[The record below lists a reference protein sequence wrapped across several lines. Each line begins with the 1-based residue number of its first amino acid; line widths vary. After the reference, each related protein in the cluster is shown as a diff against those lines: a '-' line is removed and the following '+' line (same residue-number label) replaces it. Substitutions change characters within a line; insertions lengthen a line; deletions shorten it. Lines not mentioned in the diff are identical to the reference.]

1 MLGAILALIGLL
13 VLVILACVLIL
24 PIVALVRTRRLVG
37 LDERLARLEREMFRL
52 RALAQPPAPV
62 VEAQPAETP
71 SPEPAAPPAPA
82 KAPAEEIPTVLP
94 VRPARPRP
102 RPVSSRQVEEWLG
115 GRALG
120 WAAVVLL
127 LFAVAFFLK
136 VAFENQWIG
145 ELGRVAIGVLAGAG
159 LCVAGLRYHRRG
171 WRAFSQMLTAAG
183 IVLLYLSAFA
193 SFGYYHLLPRDHGA
207 IFLIALVT
215 EAAVLALLYEAP
227 AIALMAVIGGLLAP
241 ILLHSDRDQ
250 YVSLFI
256 YLTALNAGAVA
267 LSLQRRWP
275 ALGAVA
281 LLGTHGLFWLWYAEH
296 FHPAKLPAALA
307 FLPVIGALY
316 LAQTVLAAL
325 LRRPTAWPSLLPEAG
340 AVEDTVRP
348 VLSSFLFA
356 LAGYILLDPDYH
368 AWMGTFALG
377 VAIIHTLAAWLL
389 FARRPEAARP
399 ILVQVATAMAFVAAV
414 FPLQAD
420 AAWVAVGWAVQGL
433 ALWWFGL
440 RVRAPAVRGFGV
452 ALLLLAAGRL
462 LIVDTPGAHQ
472 EPFVPVFNRYGLPA
486 VVVAACVVVAGVI
499 ARRYLTRLSPADRIL
514 ARGTGLAGVF
524 LLWVVF
530 SVEAYDYF
538 AVQVNR
544 ALAGGPSASRVLV
557 YDLQDP
563 SLYDAR
569 MAEYQHL
576 LQSAQVALSVVWAAY
591 AAIILAVGFRLPSA
605 GSSDLLFKGLALLTT
620 VVGAH
625 SGLDFGGRQ
634 FALRLHDGLL
644 AVHPFG
650 LDRIQPG
657 ALGGQVAG
665 HDPHAAVPLR
675 LPVMGLDPGPHPLA
689 GVPTGVV
696 PDQQQGPL
704 PFRGQASAD
713 PAQEV
718 FRHLAD
724 RPAVHEAQQHPA
736 GVVPQQAVAGQRLGV
751 RIRLVGR
758 ALLQVPGFVV
768 RPGVQRRLG
777 QAAPPGLVQVT
788 HDPVRVAFGQPDQAV
803 PSFFFRAYAGSGLV
817 IQCLARFQRMPR
829 RFRAT
834 RMASPVSWRGVQPL
848 PWQTAATESKVH
860 RLVGWPNR
868 RGL

>member
-13 VLVILACVLIL
+13 LLAIFACVLIL
-24 PIVALVRTRRLVG
+24 PIVALVRTRRIVG

-62 VEAQPAETP
+62 AEAQPAETP
-71 SPEPAAPPAPA
+71 RAEQAAPPAPA
-82 KAPAEEIPTVLP
+82 EAIAEEIPTVLP

-145 ELGRVAIGVLAGAG
+145 ELGRVVIGILAGAG
-159 LCVAGLRYHRRG
+159 LCVGGLRYHRLG

-183 IVLLYLSAFA
+183 VVLLYLSAFA

-207 IFLIALVT
+207 IFLIALVA
-215 EAAVLALLYEAP
+215 EAAVLAVLYEAP

-267 LSLQRRWP
+267 LSLLRRWP
-275 ALGAVA
+275 ALGTVA

-307 FLPVIGALY
+307 FVTAIGALC

-325 LRRPTAWPSLLPEAG
+325 LRRPTAWPSLLPPETG
-340 AVEDTVRP
+340 AVEDTARP

-368 AWMGTFALG
+368 AWMGTFALV

-420 AAWVAVGWAVQGL
+420 AAWIAVGWVVQGL

-440 RVRAPAVRGFGV
+440 RVRAPAVRGFGA
-452 ALLLLAAGRL
+452 ALLLLAAGRML
-462 LIVDTPGAHQ
+462 FVDTPGAHR

-486 VVVAACVVVAGVI
+486 VVVAAYVVVAGVI

-514 ARGTGLAGVF
+514 ARGTGLAGVA
-524 LLWVVF
+524 LVWVVL

-538 AVQVNR
+538 AVR
-544 ALAGGPSASRVLV
+544 AYRPLPGESSVYRAEV
-557 YDLQDP
+557 YDAQGRPL
-563 SLYDAR
+563 SEVR
-569 MAEYQHL
+569 AEEELHL
-576 LQSAQVALSVVWAAY
+576 RQSAQVALSVVWAAY
-591 AAIILAVGFRLPSA
+591 AAVILAVGFRLPS
-605 GSSDLLFKGLALLTT
+605 GP
-620 VVGAH
+620 
-625 SGLDFGGRQ
+625 
-634 FALRLHDGLL
+634 LRW
-644 AVHPFG
+644 
-650 LDRIQPG
+650 G
-657 ALGGQVAG
+657 ALGLFGLTLCKVVLIDMASLPGLYRVVAFLMLSLMMG
-665 HDPHAAVPLR
+665 AAAWGYQKMKAL
-675 LPVMGLDPGPHPLA
+675 
-689 GVPTGVV
+689 
-696 PDQQQGPL
+696 
-704 PFRGQASAD
+704 F
-713 PAQEV
+713 
-718 FRHLAD
+718 LAD
-724 RPAVHEAQQHPA
+724 EPEGARHE
-736 GVVPQQAVAGQRLGV
+736 VA
-751 RIRLVGR
+751 
-758 ALLQVPGFVV
+758 
-768 RPGVQRRLG
+768 
-777 QAAPPGLVQVT
+777 
-788 HDPVRVAFGQPDQAV
+788 
-803 PSFFFRAYAGSGLV
+803 
-817 IQCLARFQRMPR
+817 
-829 RFRAT
+829 
-834 RMASPVSWRGVQPL
+834 
-848 PWQTAATESKVH
+848 
-860 RLVGWPNR
+860 
-868 RGL
+868 